1 MRVRR
6 LFVATLIASAT
17 FALSAGVAHAA
28 TSTTKNPDKASTD
41 CRKIL
46 DTGGSLDSCHQ
57 SPSVLKPDNSE
68 LVWGSISFVILLV
81 LFFKWGY
88 PAVVKTM
95 KSREDRI
102 REDLEQAEGAK
113 GEAENVLTEYRGQLA
128 EARTEA
134 GRIIDE
140 ARQAADQ
147 VRRDLIARAETD
159 AADLRTRAQ
168 EDIRLAG
175 ERAMADLRG
184 RVSDLAIELA
194 EKVVERN
201 LDRDT
206 QIALIDNYINSVG
219 SN

>member
-6 LFVATLIASAT
+6 LIVATLMA
-17 FALSAGVAHAA
+17 FAIVGVTAAAAQAA
-28 TSTTKNPDKASTD
+28 TPQYANKFTKECADKLATGASVDD
-41 CRKIL
+41 C
-46 DTGGSLDSCHQ
+46 Q
-57 SPSVLKPDNSE
+57 ASPSVLSPDKSE
-68 LVWGSISFVILLV
+68 LVWGSMCFAILLV

-88 PAVVKTM
+88 PAVVKSM
-95 KSREDRI
+95 KTREDRI
-102 REDLEQAEGAK
+102 RDDLEGAEGAK
-113 GEAENVLTEYRGQLA
+113 TEAENVLTEYRAQLA
-128 EARTEA
+128 DARSEA

-159 AADLRTRAQ
+159 ATELRSRAQ
-168 EDIRLAG
+168 EDVRLAG

-206 QIALIDNYINSVG
+206 QMALIDNYINSVG

>member
-1 MRVRR
+1 MRVRM
-6 LFVATLIASAT
+6 LIVATLLASTTLA
-17 FALSAGVAHAA
+17 FSAGTAHAA
-28 TSTTKNPDKASTD
+28 TTTGVDKASNE
-41 CRKIL
+41 CKKIL
-46 DTGGSLDSCHQ
+46 DGGGVLDACQ
-57 SPSVLKPDNSE
+57 QAPSPLKPENSE
-68 LVWGSISFVILLV
+68 LVWGSISFVLL
-81 LFFKWGY
+81 LGIFFKWGY
-88 PAVVKTM
+88 PAVIKSM
-95 KSREDRI
+95 KAREDRI
-102 REDLEQAEGAK
+102 RGDLEQAEGAK
-113 GEAENVLTEYRGQLA
+113 SEAENVLGEYRAQLA
-128 EARTEA
+128 DARTEA

-147 VRRDLIARAETD
+147 VRRDLLARAEAD
-159 AADLRTRAQ
+159 ATELRTRAQ

>member
-6 LFVATLIASAT
+6 LIVATLIAFAT
-17 FALSAGVAHAA
+17 VGVTAGAAHAA
-28 TSTTKNPDKASTD
+28 PATKFTRECIAK
-41 CRKIL
+41 L
-46 DTGGSLDSCHQ
+46 QEGGSVDDCQ
-57 SPSVLKPDNSE
+57 KSPSVLKPDNSE
-68 LVWGSISFVILLV
+68 LVWGSISFLILLG
-81 LFFKWGY
+81 LFFWKGY
-88 PAVVKTM
+88 PAVVKSM
-95 KSREDRI
+95 KTREDRI
-102 REDLEQAEGAK
+102 RGDLEGAEGAK
-113 GEAENVLTEYRGQLA
+113 AEAEHVLTEYRAQLA
-128 EARTEA
+128 DARADA

-159 AADLRTRAQ
+159 AAELRARAQ

-206 QIALIDNYINSVG
+206 QHSLIENYINSVG

>member
-6 LFVATLIASAT
+6 LIVATLLAST
-17 FALSAGVAHAA
+17 ALVMSAGAAHAA
-28 TSTTKNPDKASTD
+28 PDPNAGKATKE
-41 CRKIL
+41 CVKIL
-46 DTGGSLDSCHQ
+46 NDGGTLDDCQQ

-95 KSREDRI
+95 KAREDRI
-102 REDLEQAEGAK
+102 KDDLEGAEGAK
-113 GEAENVLTEYRGQLA
+113 TEAETVLNEYRAQLA
-128 EARTEA
+128 DARAEA

-159 AADLRTRAQ
+159 AADLRARAQ

-175 ERAMADLRG
+175 ERAMADLRS

>member
-6 LFVATLIASAT
+6 LIVASLIAFAT
-17 FALSAGVAHAA
+17 IGSTAGVAHAA
-28 TSTTKNPDKASTD
+28 TPQYDSKFTKECVTTLQEGGTIDD
-41 CRKIL
+41 C
-46 DTGGSLDSCHQ
+46 Q
-57 SPSVLKPDNSE
+57 QAPSPLKPENSE
-68 LVWGSISFVILLV
+68 LVWGSISFVLL
-81 LFFKWGY
+81 LAIFFKWGY
-88 PAVVKTM
+88 PAVTKAM
-95 KSREDRI
+95 KAREDRI
-102 REDLEQAEGAK
+102 RGDLEQAEGAK
-113 GEAENVLTEYRGQLA
+113 TEAETVLDEYRAQLA
-128 EARTEA
+128 DARAEA

-159 AADLRTRAQ
+159 ATELRQRAQ

-206 QIALIDNYINSVG
+206 QVALIDNYINSVG

>member
-6 LFVATLIASAT
+6 LIVATCITLAAVGVT
-17 FALSAGVAHAA
+17 AGAAHAA
-28 TSTTKNPDKASTD
+28 EKANYADKFTEECA
-41 CRKIL
+41 KKL
-46 DTGGSLDSCHQ
+46 AEGGSVDDCQ
-57 SPSVLKPDNSE
+57 EAPSVLKPGNSE
-68 LVWGSISFVILLV
+68 LVWGSISFAILLG

-95 KSREDRI
+95 KAREDRI
-102 REDLEQAEGAK
+102 KDDLEGAEGAK
-113 GEAENVLTEYRGQLA
+113 SEAEGVLSEYRAQLA

-147 VRRDLIARAETD
+147 VRRDLIARAEAD
-159 AADLRTRAQ
+159 AADLRARAQ

-184 RVSDLAIELA
+184 RVSDLSIELA
-194 EKVVERN
+194 EKIVERN

-206 QIALIDNYINSVG
+206 QMSLIDNYINSVG

>member
-6 LFVATLIASAT
+6 LIVATLIASAT
-17 FALSAGVAHAA
+17 LALSAGAAHAA
-28 TSTTKNPDKASTD
+28 STPKVDKATTE
-41 CRKIL
+41 CKKIL
-46 DTGGSLDSCHQ
+46 DGGGTLDTCHQ

-68 LVWGSISFVILLV
+68 LVWGSISFVILLA

-88 PAVVKTM
+88 PAVVKSM
-95 KSREDRI
+95 KAREDRI
-102 REDLEQAEGAK
+102 RADLEGAEGAK
-113 GEAENVLTEYRGQLA
+113 SEADHVLTEYRAQLA
-128 EARTEA
+128 EARSEA

>member
-6 LFVATLIASAT
+6 LIVATLIASAT
-17 FALSAGVAHAA
+17 FALSAGAAHAA
-28 TSTTKNPDKASTD
+28 SSPKVDKFTTECKKV
-41 CRKIL
+41 L
-46 DTGGSLDSCHQ
+46 DAGGTLDACHA

-68 LVWGSISFVILLV
+68 LVWGTISFVILLA

-88 PAVVKTM
+88 PAL
-95 KSREDRI
+95 SD
-102 REDLEQAEGAK
+102 
-113 GEAENVLTEYRGQLA
+113 
-128 EARTEA
+128 ARAEA

-147 VRRDLIARAETD
+147 VRRDLIARAEAD
-159 AADLRTRAQ
+159 ATDLRTRAQ

>member
-6 LFVATLIASAT
+6 LMVATLIASAT
-17 FALSAGVAHAA
+17 FALTAGVAQAASTPKVDKA
-28 TSTTKNPDKASTD
+28 TSD
-41 CRKIL
+41 CKKIL
-46 DTGGSLDSCHQ
+46 DAGGTLDACQQ
-57 SPSVLKPDNSE
+57 SPSVLSPDKSE
-68 LVWGSISFVILLV
+68 LVWGSISFLILLV

-95 KSREDRI
+95 KAREDRI
-102 REDLEQAEGAK
+102 RVDLEQAEGAK
-113 GEAENVLTEYRGQLA
+113 SEAETALAEYRAQLA
-128 EARTEA
+128 DARTEA

-159 AADLRTRAQ
+159 ASDLRTRAQ

>member
-6 LFVATLIASAT
+6 LIVATLIASAT
-17 FALSAGVAHAA
+17 LALSAGAAHAS
-28 TSTTKNPDKASTD
+28 TTTKNPDKASTD
-41 CRKIL
+41 CRQIL

-68 LVWGSISFVILLV
+68 LVWGSISFAILLV
-81 LFFKWGY
+81 LFFWKGY

-95 KSREDRI
+95 TAREDRI
-102 REDLEQAEGAK
+102 RADLEQAESAK
-113 GEAENVLTEYRGQLA
+113 SEAESALTEYRAQLVD
-128 EARTEA
+128 ARTEA

>member
-6 LFVATLIASAT
+6 LIVATSLALAT
-17 FALSAGVAHAA
+17 VGLSAGVANAA
-28 TSTTKNPDKASTD
+28 IPKANEECIKTLENASKTID
-41 CRKIL
+41 NC
-46 DTGGSLDSCHQ
+46 Q
-57 SPSVLKPDNSE
+57 QAPSPLKPENSE
-68 LVWGSISFVILLV
+68 LVWGSISFAILLG
-81 LFFKWGY
+81 LFFKFGY
-88 PAVVKTM
+88 PAVTKSM
-95 KSREDRI
+95 KAREDRI
-102 REDLEQAEGAK
+102 RGDLEGAEGAK
-113 GEAENVLTEYRGQLA
+113 TEAEGVLTEYRAQLA
-128 EARTEA
+128 DARAEA

-147 VRRDLIARAETD
+147 VRRDLIARAEAD
-159 AADLRTRAQ
+159 AADLRTRSQ

-194 EKVVERN
+194 EKIVERN

>member
-1 MRVRR
+1 MRVRK
-6 LFVATLIASAT
+6 LFVATLIASAA
-17 FALSAGVAHAA
+17 FALSAGAAHAA
-28 TSTTKNPDKASTD
+28 TTTKNPDKASTD
-41 CRKIL
+41 CRKTL
-46 DTGGSLDSCHQ
+46 DAGGSLDSCHQ

-95 KSREDRI
+95 KAREDRI
-102 REDLEQAEGAK
+102 RDDLEQAEGAK
-113 GEAENVLTEYRGQLA
+113 TEAEGALTEYRAQLA
-128 EARTEA
+128 DARAEA

-175 ERAMADLRG
+175 ERAMADLRS

>member
-6 LFVATLIASAT
+6 LIVATLMA
-17 FALSAGVAHAA
+17 FAIVGVTAAAAQAA
-28 TSTTKNPDKASTD
+28 TPQYATKFTRACADKLAN
-41 CRKIL
+41 
-46 DTGGSLDSCHQ
+46 GGSVDDCQ
-57 SPSVLKPDNSE
+57 KSPSVLSPDKSE
-68 LVWGSISFVILLV
+68 LVWGSIAFVLMLGI
-81 LFFKWGY
+81 FFKWGY
-88 PAVVKTM
+88 PAVVKSM
-95 KSREDRI
+95 KAREDRI
-102 REDLEQAEGAK
+102 RDDLEQAEGAK
-113 GEAENVLTEYRGQLA
+113 TEAEGALTEYRAQLA
-128 EARTEA
+128 DARTEA

-159 AADLRTRAQ
+159 ASDLRTRAQ

>member
-6 LFVATLIASAT
+6 LIVAT
-17 FALSAGVAHAA
+17 ALAVAAVGMSAGTAHAA
-28 TSTTKNPDKASTD
+28 IPKANEECIKTLQSETATIDD
-41 CRKIL
+41 C
-46 DTGGSLDSCHQ
+46 Q
-57 SPSVLKPDNSE
+57 QAPSPLKPENSE
-68 LVWGSISFVILLV
+68 LVWGSISFVLL
-81 LFFKWGY
+81 LGIFFKWGY
-88 PAVVKTM
+88 PAVTKSM
-95 KSREDRI
+95 KAREDRI
-102 REDLEQAEGAK
+102 RGDLEQAEGAK
-113 GEAENVLTEYRGQLA
+113 GEAENVLTEYRAQLA
-128 EARTEA
+128 DARAEA

-147 VRRDLIARAETD
+147 VRRDLIARAEAD
-159 AADLRTRAQ
+159 ATELRTRAQ

>member
-6 LFVATLIASAT
+6 LIVASLIAFAT
-17 FALSAGVAHAA
+17 VGATAGAAHAA
-28 TSTTKNPDKASTD
+28 PANKFTRECIDKLEA
-41 CRKIL
+41 
-46 DTGGSLDSCHQ
+46 GADSVDVCQ
-57 SPSVLKPDNSE
+57 ESPSPLKPDNSE
-68 LVWGSISFVILLV
+68 LVWGTISFVILLG
-81 LFFKWGY
+81 LFVKFGY

-95 KSREDRI
+95 KAREDRI
-102 REDLEQAEGAK
+102 RGDLEQAEGTK
-113 GEAENVLTEYRGQLA
+113 TEAETVLAEYRAQLA
-128 EARTEA
+128 DARAEA

-147 VRRDLIARAETD
+147 VRRDLIARAEAD
-159 AADLRTRAQ
+159 ATELRQRAS
-168 EDIRLAG
+168 EDTRLAG

-206 QIALIDNYINSVG
+206 QMALIDNYINSVG

>member
-6 LFVATLIASAT
+6 LILASLIAFAT
-17 FALSAGVAHAA
+17 VGGTAGVAHAA
-28 TSTTKNPDKASTD
+28 PADKFTKECIDKLEA
-41 CRKIL
+41 
-46 DTGGSLDSCHQ
+46 GGSIDDCQ
-57 SPSVLKPDNSE
+57 QAPSPLKPENSE
-68 LVWGSISFVILLV
+68 LVWGSISFVLLLGIFV
-81 LFFKWGY
+81 KWGY
-88 PAVVKTM
+88 PAVTKSM
-95 KSREDRI
+95 KGREDRI
-102 REDLEQAEGAK
+102 RGDLEQAEEAK
-113 GEAENVLTEYRGQLA
+113 GVAEGVLTEYRAQLA
-128 EARTEA
+128 DARAEA

-159 AADLRTRAQ
+159 ATDLRARAQ

-175 ERAMADLRG
+175 ERAMADLRA

-206 QIALIDNYINSVG
+206 QLALIENYINSVG

>member
-6 LFVATLIASAT
+6 LIVATLIASAT
-17 FALSAGVAHAA
+17 FALSAGVASAA
-28 TSTTKNPDKASTD
+28 TVKNPDKASTD

-46 DTGGSLDSCHQ
+46 DTGGSLDACHQ

-68 LVWGSISFVILLV
+68 LVWGSIAFVILLV

-102 REDLEQAEGAK
+102 RDDLEQAEGAK
-113 GEAENVLTEYRGQLA
+113 TEAEGALNEYRAQLA
-128 EARTEA
+128 DARTEA

-147 VRRDLIARAETD
+147 VRRDLIARAEAD

>member
-6 LFVATLIASAT
+6 LIVATCIAFAT
-17 FALSAGVAHAA
+17 VGITAGAAHAA
-28 TSTTKNPDKASTD
+28 PANKFTEECIVKLEA
-41 CRKIL
+41 
-46 DTGGSLDSCHQ
+46 GGSVDDCQQ

-95 KSREDRI
+95 KAREDRI
-102 REDLEQAEGAK
+102 KDDLEQAEGAK
-113 GEAENVLTEYRGQLA
+113 SEAETVLSEYRAQLA
-128 EARTEA
+128 EARAEA

-147 VRRDLIARAETD
+147 VRRDLIARAEAD
-159 AADLRTRAQ
+159 AAEQRARAQ
-168 EDIRLAG
+168 EDIRLAS
-175 ERAMADLRG
+175 ERAMADLRN
-184 RVSDLAIELA
+184 RVSELAIELA
-194 EKVVERN
+194 EKIVERN

-206 QIALIDNYINSVG
+206 QLALIENYINSVG

>member
-6 LFVATLIASAT
+6 LIVASLMAFAT
-17 FALSAGVAHAA
+17 IGVTAGTAHAA
-28 TSTTKNPDKASTD
+28 TPTYADKFSKECAKKLAEGGGIDD
-41 CRKIL
+41 C
-46 DTGGSLDSCHQ
+46 Q
-57 SPSVLKPDNSE
+57 EAPSPLKPENSE
-68 LVWGSISFVILLV
+68 LVWGSISFAILLV
-81 LFFKWGY
+81 LFIKFGY
-88 PAVVKTM
+88 PAVVKSM
-95 KSREDRI
+95 NAREGKI
-102 REDLEQAEGAK
+102 KGDLEEAEGAK
-113 GEAENVLTEYRGQLA
+113 TEAEGVLTEYRAQLA
-128 EARTEA
+128 DARAEA

-159 AADLRTRAQ
+159 AADLRARAQ

>member
-6 LFVATLIASAT
+6 LIVATLMAFAIVGVTAAT
-17 FALSAGVAHAA
+17 AHAA
-28 TSTTKNPDKASTD
+28 TPQFASKFTKECADKLA
-41 CRKIL
+41 
-46 DTGGSLDSCHQ
+46 TGGSVDDCQ
-57 SPSVLKPDNSE
+57 ASPSVLSPDKSE
-68 LVWGSISFVILLV
+68 LVWGSISFVILLA

-102 REDLEQAEGAK
+102 RDDLEQAEGAK
-113 GEAENVLTEYRGQLA
+113 TEAEGALTEYRAQLA
-128 EARTEA
+128 DARSEA

-140 ARQAADQ
+140 ARTAADQ

-159 AADLRTRAQ
+159 AADIRARAQ
-168 EDIRLAG
+168 EDVRLAG
-175 ERAMADLRG
+175 DRAMADLRG

-194 EKVVERN
+194 EKVVEHN

-206 QIALIDNYINSVG
+206 QVALIDNYINSVG

>member
-6 LFVATLIASAT
+6 LIVATLLASTTLA
-17 FALSAGVAHAA
+17 FSAGAAHASVDPKA
-28 TSTTKNPDKASTD
+28 DKATKE
-41 CRKIL
+41 CATIINGGGTL
-46 DTGGSLDSCHQ
+46 DQCQ
-57 SPSVLKPDNSE
+57 QAPSPLKPENSE
-68 LVWGSISFVILLV
+68 LVWGSISFVILLG
-81 LFFKWGY
+81 LFFKFGY
-88 PAVVKTM
+88 PAVT
-95 KSREDRI
+95 KSMQAREGRI
-102 REDLEQAEGAK
+102 KGDLEQAEGAK
-113 GEAENVLTEYRGQLA
+113 SEAETVLSEYRAQLA
-128 EARTEA
+128 DARAEA

-147 VRRDLIARAETD
+147 VRRDLIARAESD
-159 AADLRTRAQ
+159 ATDLRTRAQ

-206 QIALIDNYINSVG
+206 QMALIDNYINSVG

>member
-6 LFVATLIASAT
+6 LVVATLIASAT
-17 FALSAGVAHAA
+17 LGLSAGAAHAA
-28 TSTTKNPDKASTD
+28 TKVDHATTECK
-41 CRKIL
+41 KIL
-46 DTGGSLDSCHQ
+46 DDGGTLDGCQQ

-68 LVWGSISFVILLV
+68 LVWGSISFVILLA

-88 PAVVKTM
+88 PAVVKSM
-95 KSREDRI
+95 KTREDRI
-102 REDLEQAEGAK
+102 KGDLEGAEGAK
-113 GEAENVLTEYRGQLA
+113 VEAEGVLTEYRAQLA
-128 EARTEA
+128 DARAEA

-147 VRRDLIARAETD
+147 VRRDLIARAEAD
-159 AADLRTRAQ
+159 AGDLRARAQ

-184 RVSDLAIELA
+184 RVSDLSIELA
-194 EKVVERN
+194 EKIVERN

-206 QIALIDNYINSVG
+206 QMALIDNYINSVG

>member
-1 MRVRR
+1 MRFRR
-6 LFVATLIASAT
+6 LIFATLLASTAVVM
-17 FALSAGVAHAA
+17 SAGAAHAA
-28 TSTTKNPDKASTD
+28 PDPKADKFTKE
-41 CRKIL
+41 CLKIL
-46 DTGGSLDSCHQ
+46 NDGGKLDDCHE
-57 SPSVLKPDNSE
+57 SPSPLKPDNSE
-68 LVWGSISFVILLV
+68 LVWGSISFVILLG
-81 LFFKWGY
+81 LFVKWGY

-95 KSREDRI
+95 KAREDRI
-102 REDLEQAEGAK
+102 RGDLEEAEGAK
-113 GEAENVLTEYRGQLA
+113 TEAETVLNEYRAQLA
-128 EARTEA
+128 DARSEA

-147 VRRDLIARAETD
+147 VRRDLIARAEAD

-184 RVSDLAIELA
+184 RVSDLSIELA
-194 EKVVERN
+194 EKIVERN

-206 QIALIDNYINSVG
+206 QLRLIENYINSVG

>member
-6 LFVATLIASAT
+6 LIVATCIAFAT
-17 FALSAGVAHAA
+17 VGITAGAAHAA
-28 TSTTKNPDKASTD
+28 PANKFTRECIDKLEAGA
-41 CRKIL
+41 
-46 DTGGSLDSCHQ
+46 DTIDVCQQ
-57 SPSVLKPDNSE
+57 SPSVLSPDKAE

-95 KSREDRI
+95 KAREDRI
-102 REDLEQAEGAK
+102 KDDLEGAEGAK
-113 GEAENVLTEYRGQLA
+113 TEAETVLNEYRAQLA
-128 EARTEA
+128 DARTEA

-147 VRRDLIARAETD
+147 VRRDLIARAEAD
-159 AADLRTRAQ
+159 AGDLRTRAQ

-175 ERAMADLRG
+175 ERAMADLRS

>member
-6 LFVATLIASAT
+6 LIVTTLLASTAIVM
-17 FALSAGVAHAA
+17 SAGVAHAA
-28 TSTTKNPDKASTD
+28 PDPKADKATKECVKLLND
-41 CRKIL
+41 GGTL
-46 DTGGSLDSCHQ
+46 DDCHQ

-68 LVWGSISFVILLV
+68 LVWGSISFVILLA

-95 KSREDRI
+95 KAREDRI
-102 REDLEQAEGAK
+102 KDDLEGAEGAK
-113 GEAENVLTEYRGQLA
+113 TEAETVLNEYRAQLA
-128 EARTEA
+128 DARAEA

-159 AADLRTRAQ
+159 AADLRARAQ

-175 ERAMADLRG
+175 ERAMADLRS